1 MGERT
6 RANQINFRLTEA
18 ELQQFQKNLK
28 RSKLKQSEYLRKCVL
43 EIDVYR
49 GEGCLDFKGR
59 WVIDFNRGYC
69 WLANEQY

>member
-1 MGERT
+1 MRLSIEQFRERFDFSE
-6 RANQINFRLTEA
+6 RAIQGLKESHYNQAKGYYNTFT
-18 ELQQFQKNLK
+18 
-28 RSKLKQSEYLRKCVL
+28 
-43 EIDVYR
+43 IDVYR